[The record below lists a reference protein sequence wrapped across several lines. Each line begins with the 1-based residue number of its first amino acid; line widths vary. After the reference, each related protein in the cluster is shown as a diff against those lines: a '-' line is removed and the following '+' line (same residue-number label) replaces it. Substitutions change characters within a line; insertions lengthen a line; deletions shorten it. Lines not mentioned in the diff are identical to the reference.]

1 MLLQAIDSLWPWL
14 AVAGLGVLHGLS
26 PTSGWMFATA
36 WGMRGRNATQAWN
49 ALPPIAIG
57 YATSIAMGAFLL
69 DRGAALDPALFRIT
83 AGALLVGTAAVC
95 LCRGAGLHRPLDEE
109 TSHAGIALWT
119 FLMGSAHGAGLMLMP
134 TLLPMC
140 LGTGADRTLASADSL
155 APALAAVLLHTAAM
169 LLTTGVIASGVCH
182 GLIRHP
188 GLFRGTTLRK
198 AWPAI
203 LVLAGTL
210 LIVSHDEARL
220 ESLEPMQQRVP

>member
-14 AVAGLGVLHGLS
+14 AVSGLGVLHGLS

-36 WGMRGRNATQAWN
+36 WGLREGNAAQTWT
-49 ALPPIAIG
+49 ALPTIAIG
-57 YATSIAMGAFLL
+57 YATSIAMVVFLL
-69 DRGAALDPALFRIT
+69 ARGAALDPALFRII
-83 AGALLVGTAAVC
+83 AGALLVGAAVVC

-109 TSHAGIALWT
+109 ASHAGIALWT

-140 LGTGADRTLASADSL
+140 LGTGAERTIAGADSL

-182 GLIRHP
+182 GVIQHP
-188 GLFRGTTLRK
+188 DLFRGTTLRK

-203 LVLAGTL
+203 LAVSGAL
-210 LIVSHDEARL
+210 LIVSR
-220 ESLEPMQQRVP
+220 